1 MTDLALPSRHQ
12 VADPVDAYEVLRRR
26 VHGEINKRG
35 IDLESE
41 GPVEDLIGEVVD
53 DYQRRATTGLADSAP
68 LADLADMAARLV
80 RSIRHFGPLTE
91 FVSGAVEFEELM
103 IDGDEA
109 SYIDN
114 QGRLVSVD
122 EPASEDEYRSIVD
135 KLLAGAGAAVD
146 DRHPMVQAQVLGGTA
161 RLGVVIPPIADRL
174 NATLRRYTFRQG
186 SLPGLVS
193 QESLTSA
200 SASLLGALMLAPTGV
215 VVSGQP
221 GAGKTT
227 LVNAILKA
235 APPAQRT
242 IACEDTPE
250 IRLSDLNSNRYRTR
264 PAGPDGSGEVS
275 LRQLVKY
282 ALGMRP
288 DLIVV
293 GEVRG
298 SEAYELTR
306 AGNAGCGLL
315 TTLHANSARQA
326 LEALI
331 STAVMAGENVNVPHV
346 RSVFCSI
353 IDVVVHLAREPVQVK
368 GAGTGG
374 IKRQVMEIS
383 AVLPPLES
391 GELVVTPLFHREEF
405 GAPLRWTENPL
416 PDDLRVRLDRALRPK
431 GLTVHDICSGARS
444 LV

>member
-1 MTDLALPSRHQ
+1 MTDLASPARRPP
-12 VADPVDAYEVLRRR
+12 ADPVDAYEVLRRR

-41 GPVEDLIGEVVD
+41 GPVEDLIAEVVD
-53 DYQRRATTGLADSAP
+53 DYQRRATTGLAASAP

-80 RSIRHFGPLTE
+80 RSIRQFGPLTE
-91 FVSGAVEFEELM
+91 FITGAVEFEELM

-122 EPASEDEYRSIVD
+122 EPASEDEYRSIID
-135 KLLAGAGAAVD
+135 KLLSGAGAAVD

-174 NATLRRYTFRQG
+174 NATLRRYTFRKG
-186 SLPGLVS
+186 SLAGLVG
-193 QESLTSA
+193 QESLTPA
-200 SASLLGALMLAPTGV
+200 SASLLGALMLAPTGI

-250 IRLSDLNSNRYRTR
+250 IQVSDLNSNRYRTR
-264 PAGPDGSGEVS
+264 PAGPDGTGEVS
-275 LRQLVKY
+275 LRHLVRY

-298 SEAYELTR
+298 AEAYELTR

-331 STAVMAGENVNVPHV
+331 STAVMAGDNVNVPHV

-374 IKRQVMEIS
+374 IRRQVMEIS
-383 AVLPPLES
+383 AVLPPLDS
-391 GELVVTPLFHREEF
+391 GELVVTPLFLREEF

-416 PDDLRVRLDRALRPK
+416 PDDLRIRVDRALRPK
-431 GLTVHDICSGARS
+431 GFTVHDICSGMRS

>member
-1 MTDLALPSRHQ
+1 LTDLIAPPRRH
-12 VADPVDAYEVLRRR
+12 VPDPVDAYEVLRRR

-41 GPVEDLIGEVVD
+41 GTVEDLIAEMVD
-53 DYQRRATTGLADSAP
+53 EYQRRATTGLADSAP

-80 RSIRHFGPLTE
+80 RSIRQFGPLTE

-109 SYIDN
+109 SYIDD

-174 NATLRRYTFRQG
+174 NATLRRYTFRSG
-186 SLPGLVS
+186 SLPGLVG
-193 QESLTSA
+193 QESLTPA
-200 SASLLGALMLAPTGV
+200 SASFLGALMLTPTGV

-221 GAGKTT
+221 GSGKTT

-275 LRQLVKY
+275 LRHLVKY

-288 DLIVV
+288 DLIIV

-315 TTLHANSARQA
+315 TTLHSNSARQA

-374 IKRQVMEIS
+374 IRREVMEIS
-383 AVLPPLES
+383 AVLPPLDS
-391 GELVVTPLFHREEF
+391 GELVVTPIFHREEF

-416 PDDLRVRLDRALRPK
+416 PDDLRIRLDRALRPK
-431 GLTVHDICSGARS
+431 GLTVHDICSGTRS

>member
-1 MTDLALPSRHQ
+1 MTDLVSAPRRLP
-12 VADPVDAYEVLRRR
+12 AEPVDAYEVLRRR
-26 VHGEINKRG
+26 VHTEINKRG

-41 GPVEDLIGEVVD
+41 GPVEALIGEVVD
-53 DYQRRATTGLADSAP
+53 DYQRRAMTGLAGSAP
-68 LADLADMAARLV
+68 LADLVDMAARLV
-80 RSIRHFGPLTE
+80 RSIRQFGPLTE
-91 FVSGAVEFEELM
+91 FVTGDVEFEELM

-109 SYIDN
+109 SYIDH

-122 EPASEDEYRSIVD
+122 EPASEGEYRSIID
-135 KLLAGAGAAVD
+135 KLLSGAGAAVD

-174 NATLRRYTFRQG
+174 NATLRRYTFREG
-186 SLPGLVS
+186 SFTGLVG
-193 QESLTSA
+193 QDSLTPA
-200 SASLLGALMLAPTGV
+200 SAGLLSALMLTPTGV

-264 PAGPDGSGEVS
+264 PAGPDGAGEVS
-275 LRQLVKY
+275 LRHLVRY

-288 DLIVV
+288 DLIIV

-298 SEAYELTR
+298 AEAYELTR

-353 IDVVVHLAREPVQVK
+353 IDVIVHLAREPVQVK

-374 IKRQVMEIS
+374 IRRQVMEIS
-383 AVLPPLES
+383 VVLPPLDS

-416 PDDLRVRLDRALRPK
+416 PDELRTRLDRALRPK
-431 GLTVHDICSGARS
+431 GFTVHDICSGIRS

>member
-1 MTDLALPSRHQ
+1 MTDLASAPRRSP
-12 VADPVDAYEVLRRR
+12 ADPVDAYEVLRRR
-26 VHGEINKRG
+26 VHGEINKQG

-41 GPVEDLIGEVVD
+41 GPVEDLIAEVVD
-53 DYQRRATTGLADSAP
+53 DYQRRATTGLAASAP
-68 LADLADMAARLV
+68 LADLADMTGRLV
-80 RSIRHFGPLTE
+80 RSIRQFGPLTE
-91 FVSGAVEFEELM
+91 FVTGAIEFEELM

-122 EPASEDEYRSIVD
+122 EPASEDEYRSIID
-135 KLLAGAGAAVD
+135 KLLSGAGAAVD

-174 NATLRRYTFRQG
+174 NATLRRYTFRKG
-186 SLPGLVS
+186 SLTGLVG
-193 QESLTSA
+193 QESLTPA
-200 SASLLGALMLAPTGV
+200 SASLLGALMLTPTGV

-264 PAGPDGSGEVS
+264 PAGPDGNRRGEPAPARQVRARHAARPHHRRRGARGRGLRADESGQRR
-275 LRQLVKY
+275 LRAAHHPARQLGAAGAGGAHLDRGDGWRKRE
-282 ALGMRP
+282 RP
-288 DLIVV
+288 
-293 GEVRG
+293 
-298 SEAYELTR
+298 AR
-306 AGNAGCGLL
+306 AIGLL
-315 TTLHANSARQA
+315 LDHRRGRPPRPRAR
-326 LEALI
+326 
-331 STAVMAGENVNVPHV
+331 TGEG
-346 RSVFCSI
+346 R
-353 IDVVVHLAREPVQVK
+353 
-368 GAGTGG
+368 GTGG
-374 IKRQVMEIS
+374 IRRQVMEIS
-383 AVLPPLES
+383 AVLPPLDS

-416 PDDLRVRLDRALRPK
+416 PDDLRIRLDRALRPK
-431 GLTVHDICSGARS
+431 GFTVHDICSGMRS